1 MNKAAVVLSAAL
13 LSFNFTVA
21 VMADELPKPATPQ
34 PVSSPKGVEAVR
46 TERPV
51 KIGYVD
57 MEKIVDESDRGKKAK
72 TQLKDKTE
80 KYRSQIA
87 VRQKK
92 LEKMKSDLESKIST
106 LSPQQR
112 ETKVKA
118 LQKKVTEFQEYVQG
132 AEKEM
137 RKMEGELTESLVR
150 SVEKAA
156 AEYGKANGFAAIIP
170 KRDIFY
176 LGETVEVKDVT
187 AEVVKSLPQP

>member
-1 MNKAAVVLSAAL
+1 MNKATVVLSAAL
-13 LSFNFTVA
+13 LSLNFTFA
-21 VMADELPKPATPQ
+21 AMADDLPKAVISQ
-34 PVSSPKGVEAVR
+34 PVPSTKGSEAAR

-57 MEKIVDESDRGKKAK
+57 MEKIVDESDRGKSAKA
-72 TQLKDKTE
+72 QLKEKTE

-87 VRQKK
+87 GRQKK
-92 LEKMKSDLESKIST
+92 LEKMKADLESKLPT

-118 LQKKVTEFQEYVQG
+118 LQKKVTEFQDFVQG

-150 SVEKAA
+150 SVEKTA
-156 AEYGKANGFAAIIP
+156 AEYGKANGFVAIIP

-176 LGETVEVKDVT
+176 LGETVEVKDIT
-187 AEVVKSLPQP
+187 AEVVKSLPQQ